1 MIDVDGSSYLSADS
15 QPKSVGL
22 VWELA
27 ATRCSVCIHQINRVN
42 SRSDRGHDDSTTN
55 VVVVI
60 IIWLLLTCHSQ
71 PMNSKALT
79 TAATAKY
86 CLVYNMRQRCS
97 HAINAV
103 RHCSLSPQPKMA
115 FRSVQ
120 PFVQGSWLRQTNWQT
135 DHANRS
141 VTTGRINVR
150 MPRRLSRSEAWQP
163 PSLKPRQPTWLVRL
177 LLSTSIIADQTSQ
190 VYGSLISLSNV
201 FITCQAI
208 KTHLINTDTRTWSR
222 GFLLSLASP
231 QDQMSSRGPA
241 GFSHVYSTTD
251 PLSSKCSSDT
261 FLHKH
266 KIV

>member
-1 MIDVDGSSYLSADS
+1 MYKCNL
-15 QPKSVGL
+15 KS
-22 VWELA
+22 
-27 ATRCSVCIHQINRVN
+27 HRVQ
-42 SRSDRGHDDSTTN
+42 H
-55 VVVVI
+55 
-60 IIWLLLTCHSQ
+60 
-71 PMNSKALT
+71 
-79 TAATAKY
+79 Y
-86 CLVYNMRQRCS
+86 QR
-97 HAINAV
+97 HYQQTLGV
-103 RHCSLSPQPKMA
+103 KMA
-115 FRSVQ
+115 SVRLT
-120 PFVQGSWLRQTNWQT
+120 WLRQPIKTGTCVEATFLYLWLCRVYNPNGISIGWAVFCTAHFAVT
-135 DHANRS
+135 DRPTDRPYANRS